1 MLQQQPQDV
10 FTPLALLIS
19 IVAAVIDWFYK
30 RRGGKRPTKNE
41 RLLFGVAVLL
51 CAALVA
57 FLAVGG
63 GQAGALGGTT
73 GFLLMVLFSAWEFGR
88 WRVRLKNPV
97 PPRRQGEQ

>member
-1 MLQQQPQDV
+1 VLQQQPQDV
-10 FTPLALLIS
+10 FTPIALLIS

-41 RLLFGVAVLL
+41 RSLFGIAVLL

-57 FLAVGG
+57 LFAIRGAP
-63 GQAGALGGTT
+63 AGALGSLT
-73 GFLLMVLFSAWEFGR
+73 GFLLVVLFSAWEFGR

-97 PPRRQGEQ
+97 LPRRQM